1 MITECASFEIYSS
14 LDVNYQN
21 LDLSSSTYLITGAAG
36 NLGASISHC
45 LAKLGADLILVDH
58 PNANFAS
65 ISDIESEFKVNTK
78 LIQCDLSSS
87 QSRYELLSQVHQEF
101 DGLSCLINNAAYVG
115 TDQLDGWAVPF
126 EDQSLEAWNLALEVN
141 LTAPFH
147 LSQSLSP
154 LLSKSSNSSILNVS
168 SIYGLLGPDWSL
180 YEGTS
185 MSNPAAYAASKGG
198 LIQLTRWLATTMAP
212 LVRVNAVAP
221 GGIFRNQPQSFVDCY
236 EARTPLKRMASEDDL
251 LGAVLYLTTH
261 MGSYVTGQV
270 LSVDG
275 GWGSW

>member
-1 MITECASFEIYSS
+1 MLAYAINSYLDVKYPNLNLGSS
-14 LDVNYQN
+14 L
-21 LDLSSSTYLITGAAG
+21 YLITGAAG
-36 NLGASISHC
+36 NLGATISQC
-45 LAKLGADLILVDH
+45 LARLGADLILVDH
-58 PNANFAS
+58 PTANFE
-65 ISDIESEFKVNTK
+65 IVSDLESEFKINTK
-78 LIQCDLSSS
+78 AIQCDLSSA
-87 QSRYELLSQVHQEF
+87 QSRNELLTQVHQEF

-115 TDQLDGWAVPF
+115 TDQFDGWAVPF
-126 EDQSLEAWNLALEVN
+126 ENQSLEAWNLALEVN

-154 LLSKSSNSSILNVS
+154 LLSKTLNSSILNVS

-212 LVRVNAVAP
+212 KVRVNALAP
-221 GGIFRNQPQSFVDCY
+221 AGIFRNQPQSFVDCY
-236 EARTPLKRMASEDDL
+236 EARTPLKRMACEEDL
-251 LGAVLYLTTH
+251 LGAVLYLTTQ

>member
-1 MITECASFEIYSS
+1 MLAYSIYWAFG
-14 LDVNYQN
+14 VGHQH
-21 LDLSSSTYLITGAAG
+21 LDLSSSVYLITGAAG
-36 NLGASISHC
+36 HLGVSISHC
-45 LAKLGADLILVDH
+45 LARLGADLILVDR
-58 PNANFAS
+58 PSANFS
-65 ISDIESEFKVNTK
+65 TISGIESEFKINSK
-78 LIQCDLSSS
+78 LIQCDLSSA
-87 QSRYELLSQVHQEF
+87 QSRGELLSQVHHEF

-126 EDQSLEAWNLALEVN
+126 EEQSLEAWNLALEVN

-154 LLSKSSNSSILNVS
+154 LLSKSPNSSILNVS

-212 LVRVNAVAP
+212 AVRVNAVAP

-251 LGAVLYLTTH
+251 LGAVLYLTSH

>member
-1 MITECASFEIYSS
+1 MLVCIIYSCF
-14 LDVNYQN
+14 DVNYPN
-21 LDLSSSTYLITGAAG
+21 LDLSSSMYLITGAAG
-36 NLGASISHC
+36 NLGATISHC
-45 LAKLGADLILVDH
+45 LARLGADLILVDH
-58 PNANFAS
+58 PNANFAT
-65 ISDIESEFKVNTK
+65 ISDIESEFQVNSK
-78 LIQCDLSSS
+78 LIQCDLSSAE
-87 QSRYELLSQVHQEF
+87 SRDELLLQVHQEF

-115 TDQLDGWAVPF
+115 TNQLDGWAVPF

-212 LVRVNAVAP
+212 KVRVNALAP
-221 GGIFRNQPQSFVDCY
+221 GGIFRNQPQSFVDSY
-236 EARTPLKRMASEDDL
+236 EARTPLKRMATAEDL
-251 LGAVLYLTTH
+251 LGAVVYLTSQ

>member
-1 MITECASFEIYSS
+1 MLGCATYSS

-21 LDLSSSTYLITGAAG
+21 LDLSSSIYLITGAAG
-36 NLGASISHC
+36 NLGASISQC
-45 LAKLGADLILVDH
+45 LARLGADLILVDH
-58 PNANFAS
+58 PNANFEK
-65 ISDIESEFKVNTK
+65 ISDLESEFKVNAK
-78 LIQCDLSSS
+78 LIQCDLSSA
-87 QSRYELLSQVHQEF
+87 QSRDELLSQVHQQF
-101 DGLSCLINNAAYVG
+101 DDLNCLINNAAYVG
-115 TDQLDGWAVPF
+115 TDHLDGWAVPF
-126 EDQSLEAWNLALEVN
+126 EEQSLEAWNLALEVN

-212 LVRVNAVAP
+212 KIRVNALAP
-221 GGIFRNQPQSFVDCY
+221 GGIFRNQPQSFIDSY
-236 EARTPLKRMASEDDL
+236 EARTPLKRMASEEDL
-251 LGAVLYLTTH
+251 LGAVLYLTTQ